1 MKCNNS
7 KDPSS
12 SNVYI
17 QTPVI
22 LPLRLLITTSR
33 LLTPRSSFLS
43 SLTGGR
49 ERGRVSGK
57 DVLLFALTSPRD
69 LLKVPMKPRIQ
80 RSRKGRSDHDHAKSP
95 GMGQHSP

>member
-1 MKCNNS
+1 
-7 KDPSS
+7 
-12 SNVYI
+12 
-17 QTPVI
+17 
-22 LPLRLLITTSR
+22 TSR

-43 SLTGGR
+43 SLTGG

-57 DVLLFALTSPRD
+57 DVLLFAPTSPQD